1 MSSLA
6 RSGRKATNNEHVAIG
21 IDLEQTDLIEDE
33 DDKGEFFLF
42 FC

>member
-6 RSGRKATNNEHVAIG
+6 RSGRKVNNEHVAIG

-33 DDKGEFFLF
+33 DDDKGEISFFIR
-42 FC
+42 